1 MISPGDASPMRGKLL
16 FGQFLEKKCM
26 TRGVRR
32 GNPSPFLSN
41 TGFSSVTGLNL
52 APDAQTSEYDA
63 NEDRLS

>member
-1 MISPGDASPMRGKLL
+1 MISPGDANPMRGKLL

-26 TRGVRR
+26 TRGGAPRE
-32 GNPSPFLSN
+32 PLPFLSN